1 MTLDPFDSLQDKPRR
16 RVLRPVVSAAGLLY
30 LLLLLAANGWELFFA
45 DLGRTPAPLRLGK
58 EPAASDPRVLHWAPV
73 ALPAGPAAVPYQA
86 GGYEI
91 SRVLPTELTVFY
103 RHAAGAEA
111 RVVVFARPLW
121 ERWRLLTPWPGSRL
135 LDEGWSPSRLAA
147 ALEVDRHPQP
157 WDRLLPLRLL
167 RWVELRQVRNRV
179 AAEDGGDQPV
189 RAWLAVRGET
199 KAVAR
204 EYVLAPRPGRRLA
217 ITAFRDGQPLDLR
230 FAFSRE
236 HDDNQVLARAWLDG
250 LAAVAA
256 KRPDNQ
262 TGLNACENLPAASP
276 NEPGIRFCR
285 ELYLLA
291 LWQKQ
296 GQDVNAA
303 AQLTDAYLF
312 ARDRLGLQTLRD
324 QLAPAAPD
332 DTATRRLLTRVEEA
346 LHRLDNERRTE
357 EAAEAATTE
366 DEHE

>member
-1 MTLDPFDSLQDKPRR
+1 
-16 RVLRPVVSAAGLLY
+16 
-30 LLLLLAANGWELFFA
+30 
-45 DLGRTPAPLRLGK
+45 
-58 EPAASDPRVLHWAPV
+58 
-73 ALPAGPAAVPYQA
+73 
-86 GGYEI
+86 
-91 SRVLPTELTVFY
+91 
-103 RHAAGAEA
+103 
-111 RVVVFARPLW
+111 
-121 ERWRLLTPWPGSRL
+121 
-135 LDEGWSPSRLAA
+135 
-147 ALEVDRHPQP
+147 
-157 WDRLLPLRLL
+157 
-167 RWVELRQVRNRV
+167 
-179 AAEDGGDQPV
+179 
-189 RAWLAVRGET
+189 
-199 KAVAR
+199 
-204 EYVLAPRPGRRLA
+204 LA